1 VPPAPT
7 PPQSTFLLDFVVAP
21 SFTAGTA
28 SSTRCAY
35 VRVDFTV
42 VATGTDTAPPEFFT
56 VDVLGGGQVL
66 ENAIGTLAL
75 VSEMAYQPDG
85 ARVWVQFGS
94 IGRDGGGGEVALPVP
109 FPTFDATVA
118 FSAADATDVR
128 FLPFPISSI
137 DVDRGT
143 QRVIVHQSSF
153 TEDPDF
159 PVPGLYLLTEDLQ
172 DETAL
177 SFEGFQVRAPARF
190 LRSWRQT
197 PGDSEPGTV
206 R

>member
-1 VPPAPT
+1 
-7 PPQSTFLLDFVVAP
+7 
-21 SFTAGTA
+21 
-28 SSTRCAY
+28 
-35 VRVDFTV
+35 
-42 VATGTDTAPPEFFT
+42 
-56 VDVLGGGQVL
+56 
-66 ENAIGTLAL
+66 
-75 VSEMAYQPDG
+75 
-85 ARVWVQFGS
+85 
-94 IGRDGGGGEVALPVP
+94 
-109 FPTFDATVA
+109 
-118 FSAADATDVR
+118 
-128 FLPFPISSI
+128 
-137 DVDRGT
+137 
-143 QRVIVHQSSF
+143 VIVHQSSF